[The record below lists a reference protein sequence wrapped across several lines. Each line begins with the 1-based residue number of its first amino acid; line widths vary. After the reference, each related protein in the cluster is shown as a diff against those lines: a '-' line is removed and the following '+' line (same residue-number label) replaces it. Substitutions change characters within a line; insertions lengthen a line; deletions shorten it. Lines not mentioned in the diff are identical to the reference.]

1 MPSRIAGGTVFL
13 QPMAQHFDFSPRILA
28 RVSPVQ
34 PIALDVLSTS
44 GVLARGRLMAIR
56 WPRAHPN
63 QM

>member
-1 MPSRIAGGTVFL
+1 MFL
-13 QPMAQHFDFSPRILA
+13 PPMAQHLDFSPRILA
-28 RVSPVQ
+28 RFSPVQ
-34 PIALDVLSTS
+34 PIAPDVLRTS